1 MKTLLHPRDLVW
13 AVIVGAATL
22 VANGTP
28 FGNGGVE
35 ADALVGLLYNVLQF
49 GLPCLVGVRLADA
62 AVDAGRLP
70 ALLAYPAVVL
80 ATVGLGVWVIAPL
93 LWPLLGK
100 VAWWSQAEDWRLASS
115 TLVWHT
121 VGMGVYAQMRLAART
136 ERRLLERQQRA
147 AEHARQLAATRLLT
161 LQARVD
167 PALLF
172 ERLQRIDDEL
182 AQKPQRAPA
191 RLAALID
198 LLRAQQPHLEAELS
212 TLAREVQV
220 LRAYA
225 RLMSA
230 DAQHTERLH
239 LAGLDAPPDW
249 PLAPMVLLP
258 LVRPLLDAGSSLW
271 SLQLTG
277 QGLRLQALGPDQG
290 HALEAA
296 RRVPL
301 AEVRARLA
309 AVQGEHL
316 ALGFDAGGEG
326 LLPAFQLDWIPIPP

>member
-1 MKTLLHPRDLVW
+1 MKAIDLLW
-13 AVIVGAATL
+13 ALIVGAATL

-35 ADALVGLLYNVLQF
+35 ADALIGLLYNVLQF
-49 GLPCLVGVRLADA
+49 GLPCLIGVRLADA
-62 AVDAGRLP
+62 AVDADRLP

-100 VAWWSQAEDWRLASS
+100 VPWWGPAEDWRLANS

-121 VGMGVYAQMRLAART
+121 LGMGVYAQM
-136 ERRLLERQQRA
+136 
-147 AEHARQLAATRLLT
+147 
-161 LQARVD
+161 
-167 PALLF
+167 
-172 ERLQRIDDEL
+172 
-182 AQKPQRAPA
+182 

-212 TLAREVQV
+212 TLAREIQV
-220 LRAYA
+220 LRAFA
-225 RLMSA
+225 RLMST

-258 LVRPLLDAGSSLW
+258 LVRPLLEAGSSLW
-271 SLQLTG
+271 SLQLDG
-277 QGLRLQALGPDQG
+277 QGLRLQALGPG
-290 HALEAA
+290 HGEALEAA

-301 AEVRARLA
+301 AELQARLA
-309 AVQGEHL
+309 AVQGERL
-316 ALGFDAGGEG
+316 SLGFEAGGEG
-326 LLPAFQLDWIPIPP
+326 RLPAFHLEWTPAPP